1 MPEALNLNRIAREI
15 RGNVV
20 SLSHKRRIPHLASAL
35 SCVDI
40 LTAAYWGGS
49 LDITA
54 ENIESPTRDRLILS
68 KGHAAT
74 ALYATLVARG
84 LLPEEL
90 LWQTGAFQA
99 ALAEQPAPFCAP
111 GVEWATGS
119 LGHGLAAGIGIA
131 VASRIQG
138 NPVRVMVVLSDGEC
152 NEGSTWEAALFA
164 PACRLTHLMAVVDS
178 NGWQATGRT
187 ADILAVH
194 PIREK
199 FEAFGWNAVEIDG
212 HDLEE
217 LTRSLQGFHRGDG
230 KPTAVI
236 ANTVKGKGVSFME
249 DDNNWHYRTPTA
261 EEVERAHREL
271 GLTTSE
277 NPEDEKR
284 ICAAD

>member
-1 MPEALNLNRIAREI
+1 MPETPDLNRITREI
-15 RGNVV
+15 RGNLV

-49 LDITA
+49 LDITP

-74 ALYATLVARG
+74 ALYAALMARG
-84 LLPEEL
+84 ILSEETF
-90 LWQTGAFQA
+90 WQTGESQA
-99 ALAEQPAPFCAP
+99 DLAEQPAPFCAP

-131 VASRIQG
+131 LASRIQK

-164 PACRLTHLMAVVDS
+164 PAHKLTHLMAIVDS
-178 NGWQATGRT
+178 NRWQATGRT
-187 ADILAVH
+187 ADILSLH
-194 PIREK
+194 PIEEK
-199 FEAFGWNAVEIDG
+199 FAAFGWNAVEIDG
-212 HDLEE
+212 HDLSQ
-217 LTRSLQGFHRGDG
+217 LTSRMQGFDRDDER
-230 KPTAVI
+230 PTAII

-261 EEVERAHREL
+261 EEVEQAHRDL
-271 GLTTSE
+271 SLAT
-277 NPEDEKR
+277 D
-284 ICAAD
+284 